1 MRTKITKKEGK
12 GCGMEALFF
21 FQCIEKTGALEPWD

>member
-1 MRTKITKKEGK
+1 MRTEITKEEEGK

-21 FQCIEKTGALEPWD
+21 FQCIGKGALGPWD